1 MGWWAL
7 RYGDGYIETLI
18 IYGLVNDPSALAKKI
33 LLLQDGTST
42 QLSNQHAFFNENS
55 PALRLNCSDWLQHSS
70 NAIEVNNSEL
80 LYNMTIEKIMRNIL
94 PFSYLTRIFI
104 KSYFDFMLEQTK
116 KIFINEAELEIFNQ
130 QDWVYSAWL
139 PMPNTHILLSP
150 EFNNEKFEFVEF
162 DLSFWTE
169 GQLICIQLGQPNT
182 LIKSKMEKRKQLEF
196 AYPYINIIE
205 IPINRF
211 TENEKLFPSD
221 LFSENFNY
229 FWRGL
234 KLPKGPNTQPILEFN
249 S

>member
-1 MGWWAL
+1 
-7 RYGDGYIETLI
+7 
-18 IYGLVNDPSALAKKI
+18 
-33 LLLQDGTST
+33 
-42 QLSNQHAFFNENS
+42 
-55 PALRLNCSDWLQHSS
+55 
-70 NAIEVNNSEL
+70 
-80 LYNMTIEKIMRNIL
+80 
-94 PFSYLTRIFI
+94 
-104 KSYFDFMLEQTK
+104 
-116 KIFINEAELEIFNQ
+116 
-130 QDWVYSAWL
+130 
-139 PMPNTHILLSP
+139 MPNTHILLSP

-196 AYPYINIIE
+196 AYPGINIIE